1 MEETKE
7 CPLCGEMMR
16 IHERETAVVVPGTS
30 ETKKTKSR
38 EWVCP
43 DCDNFE
49 EIEYEPPPE

>member
-16 IHERETAVVVPGTS
+16 IQERETVVVIPGNN

-49 EIEYEPPPE
+49 EIEYEPPHQ